1 MKKFTLFFLTMVLSV
16 VASISSFAAE
26 KPVPK
31 FSDLNTDGTVE
42 QYLYNVEFGG
52 FLVGAN
58 DWGTR
63 ASVAYDKGLAVA
75 ITAIDGGTYKIGA
88 MSPDGADG
96 VWIDGSRDGND
107 KFTITV
113 GEDKTFT
120 IGCTKFENTILTWGG
135 DPAETRLNFTAS
147 TTNGTW
153 AAVSVTDFNE
163 YVAAY
168 EQYNKEQRL
177 AEFGL
182 LRVKADTEFTGEVSE
197 LDGKTLVLVDATA
210 SEKLLCNIG
219 DAQDMVSKNIFDLE
233 GTEYLYTKFA
243 KADVEVEGA
252 EGDIYTM
259 QMFNKDGKNFEKWGT
274 QGYVNFQPEGKSVVF
289 ALGLGDK
296 YEENVLVS
304 RAWGQDAA
312 NHALWTVEKT
322 ENGYTIKNVGR
333 GTYFSHS
340 EAVATVTEPAF
351 FKFYAETEFYKAT
364 VEPTPDPTPDP
375 EPTTLFADGTYYI
388 QNVTLNKNLN
398 IANEAVNVAEGA
410 KVNIT
415 NVEGGFIFSNSEAQ
429 YVTRTT
435 NTWSLS
441 TSANIEDAYVVSIE
455 PVEGG
460 YEIKGELGSFGLDY
474 GVKADDNTDETV
486 YADKNTSFNGIWTI
500 VAVTNDEPDPTP
512 DPEPDPEPDPTPII
526 ADGSYFI
533 YNVKAGKYLAN
544 GAFWG
549 TRSVLFGNGIEYNV
563 SYVDGKYVLA
573 SGIKGESK
581 ALRPS
586 DGFNDQSGAWEIVE
600 TEGGVALFNGT
611 KYFSYVEGSDIPD
624 YTDEITAGSVWQ
636 FVTADARKALLA
648 NATAE
653 NPVDATVYIKAP
665 DFHNADAANN
675 AWSAVKI
682 GGNLGSDN
690 TIINNCNNEKWN
702 AGSFTVSQTITDIPN
717 GVYQLTAQAYYRHGG
732 PAVAATAHEEG
743 TEVFPKLFAND
754 ESVVIKS
761 VFAEAKNEQDGGW
774 RVASGAYYI
783 PDSQADAAAC
793 FETGAYVNVIEKIVV
808 TDNTLTIGVTREG
821 DAVEDWTVFDT
832 FRLTYFGAE
841 APEPEPVAHENDL
854 RLALTGGSGEG
865 SELAI
870 EVLETDEEGQPL
882 SAKYTITDGTWG
894 NNASHLS
901 IFKYNLTPDM
911 IKGYKSVIVEFAE
924 ALPVSEGNPEY
935 GFIPCGFVCPEGWL
949 DLDGKDAFELVF
961 TDKQKTEGIADFSIF
976 FNANGDVKNATF
988 TIRGLWLVKDTTEQ
1002 PDAIESVETEATTS
1016 VKKMMVDG
1024 KVVIVKGGKTY
1035 NVAGSLIK

>member
-1 MKKFTLFFLTMVLSV
+1 MKKFTLFLLTMVLSV
-16 VASISSFAAE
+16 VGAISSFAAE

-63 ASVAYDKGLAVA
+63 ASVAYDKGLTVA

-113 GEDKTFT
+113 SEDKTFT

-135 DPAETRLNFTAS
+135 DPAETRLNFTAT

-153 AAVSVTDFNE
+153 AAVSVADFNE
-163 YVAAY
+163 YIAAY
-168 EQYNKEQRL
+168 EQYKKEQRL
-177 AEFGL
+177 AESGL

-243 KADVEVEGA
+243 KADVEVEGV

-259 QMFNKDGKNFEKWGT
+259 QMFDKDGKNFAKWGT
-274 QGYVNFQPEGKSVVF
+274 NGYVNFQPEGQTIVF

-304 RAWGQDAA
+304 RDWGQDAA

-364 VEPTPDPTPDP
+364 VEPTPD
-375 EPTTLFADGTYYI
+375 
-388 QNVTLNKNLN
+388 
-398 IANEAVNVAEGA
+398 
-410 KVNIT
+410 
-415 NVEGGFIFSNSEAQ
+415 
-429 YVTRTT
+429 
-435 NTWSLS
+435 
-441 TSANIEDAYVVSIE
+441 
-455 PVEGG
+455 
-460 YEIKGELGSFGLDY
+460 
-474 GVKADDNTDETV
+474 
-486 YADKNTSFNGIWTI
+486 
-500 VAVTNDEPDPTP
+500 PDPTP

-841 APEPEPVAHENDL
+841 APEPQPVNTHENDL
-854 RLALTGGSGEG
+854 RLPLTGGSGEG
-865 SELAI
+865 TELAI
-870 EVLETDEEGQPL
+870 EVLESNEDGQPL
-882 SAKYTITDGTWG
+882 SAKYTITNGTWG

-935 GFIPCGFVCPEGWL
+935 NFIPCGFVCPEGWV
-949 DLDGKDAFELVF
+949 DLDGKDVFELEF

-988 TIRGLWLVKDTTEQ
+988 TIKGLWLVKDATEQ
-1002 PDAIESVETEATTS
+1002 PDAIDTVEASENATS

-1024 KVVIVKGGKTY
+1024 KIVIVKGGKTY